1 MSPFE
6 NLIQNFPEKKQAFI
20 NIQNVICSHIS
31 NHYLTLLSIPQILKT
46 CYICKPKNRNP
57 DITVTTHY
65 CYKLEIIVL
74 LNFLNFHFMST
85 SQLALVT
92 SGWNSRFCNG
102 TLSREVP
109 GHFCYCSPLGQSS
122 APDSLSGKSWGCYN
136 YYKTKAGY
144 LRHSKA
150 KNFKTT
156 IAK

>member
-1 MSPFE
+1 MF
-6 NLIQNFPEKKQAFI
+6 
-20 NIQNVICSHIS
+20 SHIQSLLDPVKYTS
-31 NHYLTLLSIPQILKT
+31 NSKT

-57 DITVTTHY
+57 DTTVTPHY

-136 YYKTKAGY
+136 YCKTKAGY

-150 KNFKTT
+150 KFFKTT
-156 IAK
+156 IAKWIIIFLWNQQPRKQY